1 MRVVVTGA
9 FGNIGASCVREL
21 RCQGHQVRAFGRP
34 SRANRRVAASFGPG
48 VELCWG
54 DVRDP
59 AAVAR
64 AVEGQN
70 TVVHMAYILP
80 PVADDHPVLAE
91 AVNVGGTRNVIEAA
105 RAQPVSPRVLFAS
118 TFDLFGFTQ
127 DQPPPRRVTD
137 PVAAT
142 DDYTRHKIEGERMV
156 RESGLP
162 WTIFR
167 FADVPPLAMRSP
179 HPIMFRIPL
188 ATRFE
193 VLHTDDAG
201 LAVANALASDTGG
214 EGDAGEG
221 VWGQIWLIGG
231 GPSCQVRYRDYLGR
245 MLDVMGIGRLPDA
258 AFGNQPYSTDWIDT
272 TESEALLRY
281 QRHSFEQI
289 IHDVAAALGWQ
300 RRLIPLV
307 RPLAR
312 WWVLRMSPYYAK
324 QSGRTPEMP
333 KAGSR

>member
-1 MRVVVTGA
+1 MRVLVTGA

-21 RCQGHQVRAFGRP
+21 RRQGHQVRAFGRS
-34 SRANRRVAASFGPG
+34 SRANRRVAASFGAG
-48 VELCWG
+48 VEPRWG

-64 AVEGQN
+64 AVEGQDV
-70 TVVHMAYILP
+70 VVHMAYILP
-80 PVADDHPVLAE
+80 PEADDHPELAE

-105 RAQPVSPRVLFAS
+105 RGQPVPPRVLFAS

-127 DQPPPRRVTD
+127 DQPPPRRVSD

-142 DDYTRHKIEGERMV
+142 DAYTRHKIEGERMV
-156 RESGLP
+156 RESGLA

-201 LAVANALASDTGG
+201 LAVANALSGVGGDGGDGG
-214 EGDAGEG
+214 ES
-221 VWGQIWLIGG
+221 VWGQVWLIGG

-245 MLDVMGIGRLPDA
+245 MLDVMGIGRLPDS
-258 AFGNQPYSTDWIDT
+258 AFGDQPYSTDWIDT

-289 IHDVAAALGWQ
+289 IQGVAATLGWQ
-300 RRLIPLV
+300 RRLIPLA
-307 RPLAR
+307 RPAAR
-312 WWVLRMSPYYAK
+312 WWILRMSPYYAK
-324 QSGRTPEMP
+324 GTSRAPGGAKPQSP
-333 KAGSR
+333 

>member
-1 MRVVVTGA
+1 MRVLVTGA

-21 RCQGHQVRAFGRP
+21 RRQGHQVRAFGRS
-34 SRANRRVAASFGPG
+34 SRANRRVAASFGAS
-48 VELCWG
+48 VEPRWG

-64 AVEGQN
+64 AVEGQDV
-70 TVVHMAYILP
+70 VVHMAYILP
-80 PVADDHPVLAE
+80 PEADDHPELAE

-105 RAQPVSPRVLFAS
+105 RGQPVPPRVLFAS

-127 DQPPPRRVTD
+127 DQPPPRRVSD

-142 DDYTRHKIEGERMV
+142 DAYTRHKIEGERMV
-156 RESGLP
+156 RESGLA

-201 LAVANALASDTGG
+201 LAVANALSGVGGDGG
-214 EGDAGEG
+214 ES
-221 VWGQIWLIGG
+221 VWGQVWLIGG

-245 MLDVMGIGRLPDA
+245 MLDVMGIGRLPDS
-258 AFGNQPYSTDWIDT
+258 AFGDQPYSTDWIDT

-289 IHDVAAALGWQ
+289 IQGVAATLGWQ
-300 RRLIPLV
+300 RRLIPLA
-307 RPLAR
+307 RPAAR
-312 WWVLRMSPYYAK
+312 WWILRMSPYYAK
-324 QSGRTPEMP
+324 GTSRAPGGAKPQSP
-333 KAGSR
+333 